1 MAIYHRKSEE
11 RGAAN
16 HGWLDT
22 KYSFSFSNY
31 YDPNFMGFGPL
42 RVINDDRIA
51 GGGGF
56 PTHPHDNME
65 IVTYVLEGALA
76 HKDSMGNGTTIN
88 AGDVQRMSA
97 GTGVRHSEFNASD
110 KIGVHLLQ
118 IWIMPDKDG
127 YEPSYEQKQFTR
139 GDKLGNLRLVAS
151 NDGRDGSVS
160 IHQKANI
167 YAAIFND
174 GDSAELNL
182 AKGQGVWVQV
192 AKGGIVVVNDTELK
206 QGDGLAIWETD
217 KVTIKGKE
225 EAEFLVFELG

>member
-16 HGWLDT
+16 HGWLNT

-118 IWIMPDKDG
+118 IWIVPDKDG

-139 GDKLGNLRLVAS
+139 DDKLGNLRLVAS

-174 GDSAELNL
+174 GDSAELAL
-182 AKGQGVWVQV
+182 AKGQGVWVQI
-192 AKGGIVVVNDTELK
+192 AKGGSVIVNDTELK

-225 EAEFLVFELG
+225 EAEFLVFQLG

>member
-88 AGDVQRMSA
+88 TGDVQRMSA

>member
-16 HGWLDT
+16 HGWLNT

-118 IWIMPDKDG
+118 IWIVPDKDG

-139 GDKLGNLRLVAS
+139 DDKLGNLRLVAS

-167 YAAIFND
+167 YAVIFND
-174 GDSAELNL
+174 GDSAELAL
-182 AKGQGVWVQV
+182 AKGQGVWVQI
-192 AKGGIVVVNDTELK
+192 AKGGSVIVNDTELK

-225 EAEFLVFELG
+225 EAEFLVFQLG

>member
-16 HGWLDT
+16 HGWLNT

-118 IWIMPDKDG
+118 IWIVPDKDG

-139 GDKLGNLRLVAS
+139 DDKLGNLRLVAS

-174 GDSAELNL
+174 GDSAELAL

-192 AKGGIVVVNDTELK
+192 AKGGSVIVNDTELK

-225 EAEFLVFELG
+225 EAEFLVFQLG

>member
-22 KYSFSFSNY
+22 KYSFSFSNN
-31 YDPNFMGFGPL
+31 YDPNIMGFGPL

>member
-118 IWIMPDKDG
+118 IWIVPDKDG
-127 YEPSYEQKQFTR
+127 YEPSYEQKQFSR
-139 GDKLGNLRLVAS
+139 DDKLGNLRLVAS
-151 NDGRDGSVS
+151 KDGRDSSVG

-174 GDSAELNL
+174 GDNAELTL

-192 AKGGIVVVNDTELK
+192 AKGGSVIVNDTELK

>member
-31 YDPNFMGFGPL
+31 YDQNFMGFGPL

-118 IWIMPDKDG
+118 IWIMPDKEG
-127 YEPSYEQKQFTR
+127 YEPSYEQKQFSR
-139 GDKLGNLRLVAS
+139 ADKLGNLRLVAS
-151 NDGRDGSVS
+151 NDGRDGSVL

-174 GDSAELNL
+174 GDNAELNL

-192 AKGGIVVVNDTELK
+192 AKGGIVIVNDTELK

>member
-110 KIGVHLLQ
+110 KVGVHLLQ

>member
-31 YDPNFMGFGPL
+31 YDQNFMGFGPL

-118 IWIMPDKDG
+118 IWIMPDKEG
-127 YEPSYEQKQFTR
+127 YEPSYEQKQFSR
-139 GDKLGNLRLVAS
+139 ADKLGNLRLVAS
-151 NDGRDGSVS
+151 NDGRDGSVT
-160 IHQKANI
+160 IQQKANI

-174 GDSAELNL
+174 GDNAELNL

-192 AKGGIVVVNDTELK
+192 AKGGLVIVNDTELK